1 MTYEEKIN
9 TIKGIPNSAFYYL
22 GKMAAWKNWLE
33 ADMKI
38 SPINSESGKAQV
50 KADNFFINLY
60 SEKFCEAMGWN

>member
-9 TIKGIPNSAFYYL
+9 TIKGIPPMAFYYL
-22 GKMAAWKNWLE
+22 GKVAAWKNWLK

-38 SPINSESGKAQV
+38 SSINSETGKAQV

-60 SEKFCEAMGWN
+60 SEKFCEEMGWI